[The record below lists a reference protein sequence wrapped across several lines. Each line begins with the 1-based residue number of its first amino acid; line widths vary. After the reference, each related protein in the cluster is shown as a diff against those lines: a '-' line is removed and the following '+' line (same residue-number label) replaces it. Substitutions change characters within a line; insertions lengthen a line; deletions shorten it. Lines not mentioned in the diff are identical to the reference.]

1 MYLLLKHL
9 HLTFVVL
16 SFAAFLL
23 RGIWM
28 LRGSALLERKLVKI
42 LPHIINTL
50 LILSG
55 IALAVYLNMSPGHQA
70 WLMAKIIALVVY
82 ITLGVFAFKAANPKV
97 RLGLWLLALL
107 VFVQISAMAVHK
119 NPLGLLAAF

>member
-9 HLTFVVL
+9 HMTFVVL
-16 SFAAFLL
+16 SFITFLL

-28 LRGSALLERKLVKI
+28 LRGSRLLERKLVKI
-42 LPHIINTL
+42 LPHIINTI

-55 IALAVYLNMSPGHQA
+55 IVLAVYLNMSPGSQP
-70 WLMAKIIALVVY
+70 WLLAKIIGLVVY
-82 ITLGVFAFKAANPKV
+82 ITLGVFAFKVASPTL
-97 RLGLWLLALL
+97 RLGLWLAALV
-107 VFVQISAMAVHK
+107 VFVQITSMAVHK